1 MYIMTRLY
9 LFLGSKV
16 FNIWKYVNVRLK
28 KKKQYDQP
36 TDEGEKIT
44 LLKHNTHSQLGRVG
58 DLLAN

>member
-1 MYIMTRLY
+1 MYIMAILY

-36 TDEGEKIT
+36 TYEGKKIT
-44 LLKHNTHSQLGRVG
+44 Y
-58 DLLAN
+58 